1 MVVYSTEYQQVMRL
15 YQHDDEEILVLF
27 SDTGGD
33 AGRIKDARLRTA
45 SADFIAY
52 KILLPVKLVRCEKQP
67 WTETT
72 WRQSLRGAGFRNLT
86 LVLGILKMQ

>member
-52 KILLPVKLVRCEKQP
+52 KNLATGEISKMRKAAMDRNYLASVL
-67 WTETT
+67 
-72 WRQSLRGAGFRNLT
+72 AGCGLS
-86 LVLGILKMQ
+86 